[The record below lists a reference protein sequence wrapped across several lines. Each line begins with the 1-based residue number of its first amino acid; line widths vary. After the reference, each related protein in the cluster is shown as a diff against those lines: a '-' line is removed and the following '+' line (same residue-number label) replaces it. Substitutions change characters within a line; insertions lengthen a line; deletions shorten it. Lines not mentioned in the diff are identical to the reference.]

1 MTPVL
6 QRLFLLAAAG
16 VLLALGLVAAAFG
29 LVAVTVYAGAVAA
42 LVGFGL
48 RRARAVVGARQ
59 RAGRPAGRTCRCCT
73 STVHDPVQ
81 VI

>member
-16 VLLALGLVAAAFG
+16 VLLALGLVAASFG
-29 LVAVTVYAGAVAA
+29 LAAVTAYAGAVVV
-42 LVGFGL
+42 LVGFGV
-48 RRARAVVGARQ
+48 RRARAVARAQ
-59 RAGRPAGRTCRCCT
+59 RPAGRTCTCCT
-73 STVHDPVQ
+73 STVHDPVK

>member
-1 MTPVL
+1 MTTLL

-16 VLLALGLVAAAFG
+16 VLLALGLVASSFG
-29 LVAVTVYAGAVAA
+29 VVALTAYAGAVVV
-42 LVGFGL
+42 LVGFGV
-48 RRARAVVGARQ
+48 RRARAMARAQ
-59 RAGRPAGRTCRCCT
+59 RPAGRTCSCCT

>member
-1 MTPVL
+1 MTPLL

-16 VLLALGLVAAAFG
+16 VLFALGLVVASFGPGPVAA
-29 LVAVTVYAGAVAA
+29 YAGAVAI
-42 LVGFGL
+42 LVGFGV
-48 RRARAVVGARQ
+48 RRARAMARAQ
-59 RAGRPAGRTCRCCT
+59 QPAGRTCTCCT